1 MANLIDWAYWLPV
14 IFVVL
19 MGVAVFVYVI
29 LDGYD
34 LGVGIL
40 MSRATDK
47 EKDLMVASIGPFWD
61 ANETWLVLSVGLLLV
76 AFPLAH
82 GVILTA
88 LYLPVVIMLAG
99 LILRGVSFEFRAKA
113 KDPHKHLWD
122 KAFIGGSLTTALS
135 QGYMLGAYIVGFDA
149 TLINI
154 AFGILVGIC
163 LASGYSFV
171 GASWL
176 IMKTEG
182 DLQKKAVRFAR
193 FALLGTA
200 IGMALVSI
208 TTPLVSERIYEK
220 WFQLPQLFYLLP
232 IPLITL
238 ALLVY
243 LELVLRKLPLPKDK
257 KCWVPFAGSAG
268 LFLLGFVGLAYS
280 FFPYLVQDKIDIWQ
294 AASSTEALVII
305 LVGALLVLPFILFY
319 TIFAYR
325 VFWGKVK
332 ELRYY

>member
-1 MANLIDWAYWLPV
+1 
-14 IFVVL
+14 
-19 MGVAVFVYVI
+19 
-29 LDGYD
+29 
-34 LGVGIL
+34 
-40 MSRATDK
+40 
-47 EKDLMVASIGPFWD
+47 
-61 ANETWLVLSVGLLLV
+61 
-76 AFPLAH
+76 
-82 GVILTA
+82 
-88 LYLPVVIMLAG
+88 
-99 LILRGVSFEFRAKA
+99 
-113 KDPHKHLWD
+113 
-122 KAFIGGSLTTALS
+122 
-135 QGYMLGAYIVGFDA
+135 MLGAYIVGFDA